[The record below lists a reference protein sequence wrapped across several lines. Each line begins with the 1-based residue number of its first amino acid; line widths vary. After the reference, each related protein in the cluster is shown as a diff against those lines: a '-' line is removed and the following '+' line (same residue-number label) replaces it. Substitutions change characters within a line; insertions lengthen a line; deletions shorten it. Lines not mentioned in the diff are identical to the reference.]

1 MGTIRRAAVTGLF
14 AAWLAPLT
22 ASADNPS
29 TGRNAGGDLW
39 AERPADP
46 DGDAVAERGRP
57 TDLRETAP
65 GPTAET

>member
-29 TGRNAGGDLW
+29 TGRNAGGDMQLERR
-39 AERPADP
+39 AEPLAESAPAQASLPEDRP
-46 DGDAVAERGRP
+46 E
-57 TDLRETAP
+57 AP
-65 GPTAET
+65 KPG